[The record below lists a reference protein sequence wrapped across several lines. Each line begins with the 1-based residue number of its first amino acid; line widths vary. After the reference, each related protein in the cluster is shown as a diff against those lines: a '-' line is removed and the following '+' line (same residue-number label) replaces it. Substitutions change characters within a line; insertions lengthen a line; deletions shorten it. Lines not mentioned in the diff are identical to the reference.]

1 MKKQEFKKIIKEIGF
16 ASQKEFAE
24 AVGVKATTFTTY
36 KNIPSHI
43 VRIINIS
50 LMARRDGISF
60 EQIRLSMKVD

>member
-16 ASQKEFAE
+16 TSQKDFAE

-43 VRIINIS
+43 VRIINIA
-50 LMARRDGISF
+50 LIARENGIHL
-60 EQIRLSMKVD
+60 EQIKKAMKVD